1 METPV
6 TLQISRYGL
15 WESRT
20 CEYTDS
26 SNNVSLVCWK
36 INQLSNRN
44 MPRAFGWN
52 FPILS
57 LFFIRILMKAP
68 WDTNSIETSLTVINA
83 VQGFKKTLMANW
95 SLIENQPLLKEN
107 TSDYNYPTGK
117 SLKHMP
123 LRWKNITWRQL
134 IIRRNHKKAHSE
146 SAQVCLWL
154 NPFNSYV
161 MSLTNF
167 GLKKLFPQH
176 PIGWPILQ
184 RLVLKEHGKVFL
196 QRTWNLWSMILQ
208 LHRKKEELNT

>member
-15 WESRT
+15 WEPRT
-20 CEYTDS
+20 CEYTHS
-26 SNNVSLVCWK
+26 SNNVSLVCCK

-52 FPILS
+52 FSILS
-57 LFFIRILMKAP
+57 LFFIRMLIKAP
-68 WDTNSIETSLTVINA
+68 WDINSIETSLMVISA
-83 VQGFKKTLMANW
+83 VQDFKKTLMANW
-95 SLIENQPLLKEN
+95 SLIKNQPLLKEN
-107 TSDYNYPTGK
+107 ISDYNYPTGR

-134 IIRRNHKKAHSE
+134 IIRRNHTKKIHWE

-154 NPFNSYV
+154 PFNSYV

-167 GLKKLFPQH
+167 GLKKLVSQH
-176 PIGWPILQ
+176 PIVDPFY
-184 RLVLKEHGKVFL
+184 KV
-196 QRTWNLWSMILQ
+196 
-208 LHRKKEELNT
+208 

>member
-1 METPV
+1 MKKNSLFKNEFYSRAVWSSLGIPKVDRLKSHHHPEALRNIDWMETPV

-36 INQLSNRN
+36 INQLSHRN

-52 FPILS
+52 FPIFS
-57 LFFIRILMKAP
+57 LFFIQILMKAP

-107 TSDYNYPTGK
+107 TSDYNYPTSK

-123 LRWKNITWRQL
+123 LRWKNIIWRKL
-134 IIRRNHKKAHSE
+134 IIRRNHKKPHWE

-154 NPFNSYV
+154 PF
-161 MSLTNF
+161 
-167 GLKKLFPQH
+167 
-176 PIGWPILQ
+176 
-184 RLVLKEHGKVFL
+184 
-196 QRTWNLWSMILQ
+196 
-208 LHRKKEELNT
+208 